1 MIILPRFLLIIFI
14 SVTSLSNIFSQSE
27 VTTTKTSLAKT
38 VAIYSSKK
46 SFFQDY
52 PIDTLV
58 LHLNS
63 LNTNPGITY
72 YKSTE
77 DRSKTGFYADYLID
91 IDLWMKDPFLEV
103 PKWEIIRRTEPKMV
117 SVRQRGGTY
126 HNVIQYIT
134 IKEAVL
140 VNPGLKPG
148 EGEMQIKIIEKS
160 KNEKVTRKY
169 LVAKNNKQQN
179 LKFVLIISLIEFMLG
194 HFV

>member
-1 MIILPRFLLIIFI
+1 MIMLTRFLLIIFI
-14 SVTSLSNIFSQSE
+14 LVTSFSNIFSQTE
-27 VTTTKTSLAKT
+27 VTTAKTSTAKT

-63 LNTNPGITY
+63 LNTNSGITY

-91 IDLWMKDPFLEV
+91 IDLWMKEPFLEV

-126 HNVIQYIT
+126 QQVLQYIT
-134 IKEAVL
+134 IKEEVL

-148 EGEMQIKIIEKS
+148 EGEIQIKIIEKS
-160 KNEKVTRKY
+160 KNEKVTRKT
-169 LVAKNNKQQN
+169 LFAKNNNKQD
-179 LKFVLIISLIEFMLG
+179 LKFVLIISLIEFLLG
-194 HFV
+194 HVV